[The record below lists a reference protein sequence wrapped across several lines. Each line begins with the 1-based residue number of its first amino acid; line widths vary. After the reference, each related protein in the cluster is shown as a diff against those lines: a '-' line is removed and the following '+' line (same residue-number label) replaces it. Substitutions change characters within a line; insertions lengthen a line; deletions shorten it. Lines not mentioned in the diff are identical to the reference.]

1 MITLIVTDA
10 GGHKVA
16 RRIENREQLVS
27 CCNSEENQRNWDL
40 YHQTHEDVYKHRLV
54 QVNYNALL
62 ADGEP
67 LKGCQTVSNTFFH
80 DIDCRS
86 QQECQAIIGQ
96 LLARQQELQLLE
108 VSVSASDGVHV
119 VARRQ
124 PGRTILECQVSLS
137 MALHTEMDTQNKE
150 CNRVVFHGP
159 INDATTPLLS
169 DALFDEQLSHEE
181 AHAEYL
187 RLKERERN
195 GQEQVP
201 PGAKKA
207 NKHYRPWEDTGE
219 AAPAPS
225 PLVPSAPA
233 PSAAAPSALVPSAAV
248 PSASPEAPVPPTAG
262 QRHILAS
269 CMAEK
274 GLKDSDLT
282 QEGGRHTTVKIIGMA
297 VSTLVPQAAFQGW
310 LEEKMGSY
318 SHNADIT
325 TLVNDIYSK
334 YSDTNRPLNLV
345 QQRWFAQSQR
355 MDDKVS
361 VAAAAEAVSAVYGD
375 TASLSDIYTNPYPPM
390 LPQQLPGCVK
400 AVTSRTPLDQKA
412 TVAQAMFPPLCTYPR
427 NLSFLYIDNQY
438 RELRSN
444 CLVAAPTGTGKDTCL
459 KQPLKH
465 LLAPMKARDAE
476 NRERL
481 KQFNEEYNSKAST
494 KAKPQRPSDLV
505 IQCVSS
511 NLTAARLAQLMDDA
525 QGAFIYTH
533 LVEFEQWYGVEGK
546 AGSNCTFLN
555 LKLADDED
563 NPFGQ
568 ERAGQQSVN
577 YQGPL
582 CLNWNAS
589 VTIGRLL
596 QMFRHILIDGPVSR
610 VCMATTPYQPLG
622 APIPV
627 YGRYDER
634 YDAALKPYIER
645 LMAATGERD
654 CRQARKLMERLK
666 EECDQY
672 ISKTQDEVYD
682 NLTHRALVHAF
693 RKACCLYAAN
703 GMKWEHAIEGFCR
716 WSLHYDLWLK
726 MRFFGDLIRQADS
739 QPQTSKRG
747 PRNLLQLLPDVFT
760 RQDAAKVRRQV
771 GKGDEGTGNMLSQW
785 LHRGYILQM
794 TDDSFKKAPAE

>member
-1 MITLIVTDA
+1 MVNYVYVDET
-10 GGHKVA
+10 GRKVA
-16 RRIENREQLVS
+16 RPIRNREEYMAVR
-27 CCNSEENQRNWDL
+27 NTAENQRNFEKARAGD
-40 YHQTHEDVYKHRLV
+40 DNAKRRLA
-54 QVNYNALL
+54 QFNYNDQLPDGVL
-62 ADGEP
+62 A
-67 LKGCQTVSNTFFH
+67 GCHTAASTFAI
-80 DIDCRS
+80 DIDCGDREECLKLA
-86 QQECQAIIGQ
+86 QQI
-96 LLARQQELQLLE
+96 LDMKDRLRLLE
-108 VSVSASDGVHV
+108 LSVSARWGLHGVCL
-119 VARRQ
+119 RQ
-124 PGRTILECQVSLS
+124 LGKTILENQTDFAMLT
-137 MALHTEMDTQNKE
+137 HTEMDTNAHDQQ
-150 CNRVVFHGP
+150 RVMFTGP
-159 INDATTPLLS
+159 ADEDTLLYL
-169 DALFDEQLSHEE
+169 DDRIFEE
-181 AHAEYL
+181 PMTAEEGAQEYA
-187 RLKERERN
+187 RLKERERK
-195 GQEQVP
+195 GLEQVP

-207 NKHYRPWEDTGE
+207 NKHYRPWEDTSE
-219 AAPAPS
+219 AATVAPTATVVPA
-225 PLVPSAPA
+225 AT
-233 PSAAAPSALVPSAAV
+233 V
-248 PSASPEAPVPPTAG
+248 PSASPEEPVPPTAG
-262 QRHILAS
+262 QRHILTS

-282 QEGGRHTTVKIIGMA
+282 QEGGRHTTVKIIGME
-297 VSTLVPQAAFQGW
+297 VSTLVPQGAFRGW
-310 LEEKMGSY
+310 LEEKMGSH
-318 SHNADIT
+318 SHDANIT
-325 TLVNDIYSK
+325 QLVSDIYNK
-334 YSDTNRPLNLV
+334 YRDPSRPLNHT
-345 QQRWFAQSQR
+345 QQRWFAESQR
-355 MDDKVS
+355 MADKVS
-361 VAAAAEAVSAVYGD
+361 VASTAEGVSAVYGD
-375 TASLSDIYTNPYPPM
+375 TASLSDIYSNPYPPM

-438 RELRSN
+438 RELRCN
-444 CLVAAPTGTGKDTCL
+444 CLVAAPTGTCKDSCL

-481 KQFNEEYNSKAST
+481 KQFNEEYNSKAAN

-546 AGSNCTFLN
+546 SGSSCTFLN

-563 NPFGQ
+563 NPYGQ

-596 QMFRHILIDGPVSR
+596 QMFRNVLIDGPVSR
-610 VCMATTPYQPLG
+610 VCMATTAYQPLG

-634 YDAALKPYIER
+634 YDAALKLYIER

-703 GMKWEHAIEGFCR
+703 GMKWEHTIEGFCR

-726 MRFFGDLIRQADS
+726 MHLFGDLIRHADS
-739 QPQTSKRG
+739 QTPTSKHG
-747 PRNLLQLLPDVFT
+747 PRNLLELLPDVFT
-760 RQDAAKVRRQV
+760 RQEASKVRQQV
-771 GKGDEGTGNMLSQW
+771 GKCAEGTGNMLSQW

-794 TDDSFKKAPAE
+794 TDDSYKKASVA

>member
-1 MITLIVTDA
+1 MIVMIVKDA

-16 RRIENREQLVS
+16 RRIKNREELMS
-27 CCNSEENQRNWDL
+27 YCNSVENQRNWDL
-40 YHQTHEDVYKHRLV
+40 YRQTRQDVYKRRLV
-54 QVNYNALL
+54 EVCYNSQL

-67 LKGCQTVSNTFFH
+67 LKGCQTVSPFFFL
-80 DIDCRS
+80 DVDCS
-86 QQECQAIIGQ
+86 SKEECQKIVAQ
-96 LLARQQELQLLE
+96 LMARQQELQLLE
-108 VSVSASDGVHV
+108 VSESASYGVHV

-124 PGRTILECQVSLS
+124 PGLTILECQVRLS
-137 MALHTEMDTQNKE
+137 TALRTEMDTQAKE
-150 CNRVVFHGP
+150 NNRVVFHGP
-159 INDATTPLLS
+159 INNETTPLLS
-169 DALFDEQLSHEE
+169 DALFEEQLSDEE
-181 AHAEYL
+181 AHAEYA
-187 RLKERERN
+187 RLKERERK
-195 GQEQVP
+195 GLEQVP

-207 NKHYRPWEDTGE
+207 NKHYRPWEDTAEG
-219 AAPAPS
+219 ATKASKPS
-225 PLVPSAPA
+225 EVADSISATV
-233 PSAAAPSALVPSAAV
+233 L
-248 PSASPEAPVPPTAG
+248 APVASVAPTAG

-282 QEGGRHTTVKIIGMA
+282 QEGGRHTTVKIIGME
-297 VSTLVPQAAFQGW
+297 VSTPVPQGAFKGW
-310 LEEKMGSY
+310 LEEKMGSH
-318 SHNADIT
+318 SHDANIT
-325 TLVNDIYSK
+325 QLVSDIYNK
-334 YSDTNRPLNLV
+334 YRDPSRPLNHT
-345 QQRWFAQSQR
+345 QQRWFAESQR
-355 MDDKVS
+355 MADKVS
-361 VAAAAEAVSAVYGD
+361 VASTAEGVSAVYGD
-375 TASLSDIYTNPYPPM
+375 TASLSDIYSNPYPPM

-444 CLVAAPTGTGKDTCL
+444 CLVAAPTGTCKDSCL

-481 KQFNEEYNSKAST
+481 KQFNEECNSKAAN

-546 AGSNCTFLN
+546 SGSSCTFLN

-563 NPFGQ
+563 NPYGQ

-589 VTIGRLL
+589 VTTSRLL
-596 QMFRHILIDGPVSR
+596 QMFRNVLIDGPVSR
-610 VCMATTPYQPLG
+610 VCMGTTAYQPLG

-726 MRFFGDLIRQADS
+726 MHLFGDLIRHADS
-739 QPQTSKRG
+739 QTPTSKHG
-747 PRNLLQLLPDVFT
+747 PRNLLELLPDVFT
-760 RQDAAKVRRQV
+760 RQEASKVRQQV
-771 GKGDEGTGNMLSQW
+771 GKCAEGTGNMLSQW

-794 TDDSFKKAPAE
+794 TDDSYKKASVA